1 MARLYCFGTLVTE
14 EEGWLIT
21 SEVNHHF
28 LKDDGRMQGTEG
40 QRVYFL
46 RFLQRQ
52 FNNLLHHTTGNGRVI
67 DAINVLWLLIQVG
80 IEVYSDRLT
89 TVKGNVIAEASDVEI
104 VEGGLDDDVNLGG

>member
-14 EEGWLIT
+14 EEGRLVT

-28 LKDDGRMQGTEG
+28 LKNDGRMQGTEG

-67 DAINVLWLLIQVG
+67 DAIDVLWLLVEVI
-80 IEVYSDRLT
+80 IEVDLNGF
-89 TVKGNVIAEASDVEI
+89 TVIKHDLIAKSTYI
-104 VEGGLDDDVNLGG
+104 KIIKS